1 MERYLDHRQPQLLG
15 RGHVARE
22 ESLESGPTIP
32 VAPKMMTFMVCPS
45 TDQGLSGGHHLT
57 RGEALAGKPF
67 THAPTDSRLDRLE
80 LVGLTGGLRYH
91 GQPMTDSG
99 PSMKPPEDD
108 DLLRDMLTFS
118 RRAVNAVAEKDRSD
132 LDSDVVLAA
141 ALERFIDVV
150 GEAAS
155 KVSVSTREGTPDIPW
170 PKIIFFCPFRD
181 NP

>member
-1 MERYLDHRQPQLLG
+1 M
-15 RGHVARE
+15 
-22 ESLESGPTIP
+22 
-32 VAPKMMTFMVCPS
+32 
-45 TDQGLSGGHHLT
+45 
-57 RGEALAGKPF
+57 
-67 THAPTDSRLDRLE
+67 E
-80 LVGLTGGLRYH
+80 LVGLTVGLRYH

-155 KVSVSTREGTPDIPW
+155 KISASTREGTPDIPW
-170 PKIIFFCPFRD
+170 PKIIGMRD
-181 NP
+181 RLVHGYSAVDHDIVWDIVSGDLHEMIDTLEGLLTD